1 MGSHTNPLS
10 ILAQTYSSSFLK
22 LRCSTSRV
30 SHMPWISWIW
40 FRPEA
45 WHTKFSMVEKPILDR
60 LQILNFYYKV
70 GAGYSYTPPVLP
82 SNPIFFWNSRDDKAV
97 PTWGR
102 SSMVMHAR
110 AAGDVLLFPCNVWAF
125 YSSDLPGFYQS
136 FINKSCFKKWTSGR
150 HDWKISKKATHT
162 PNFLNFL

>member
-1 MGSHTNPLS
+1 MS
-10 ILAQTYSSSFLK
+10 
-22 LRCSTSRV
+22 
-30 SHMPWISWIW
+30 WISWIW

-70 GAGYSYTPPVLP
+70 GAGYTYTPPVLP

-97 PTWGR
+97 PTRGR

-110 AAGDVLLFPCNVWAF
+110 AAGDVLLFPRNVWPF
-125 YSSDLPGFYQS
+125 YSSDLPGFYQY
-136 FINKSCFKKWTSGR
+136 FINKSCFLKSGPAAGMIEKYR
-150 HDWKISKKATHT
+150 KMQRIRPLFWFFYSDPLSDLRPDLVASEYTAFAHT
-162 PNFLNFL
+162 CSNMYGF